1 MSSEIIP
8 GIPPGENTVS
18 AQEMEA
24 LQLAAQLI
32 MEHGG
37 ETFRAEETVRRM
49 GAGFGLKQVESFAV
63 PSGVFVSYR
72 TGEGGLETSVRRA
85 HHQGTNLTMVD
96 AVNQISRETAAGKLP
111 PKDALARLRAIP
123 EMQKKSGSI
132 WMLTAAA
139 ICAGGFTF
147 LFQGGWTEALLSMG
161 IAALVQGTGILLS
174 KIHDPGIASNIMG
187 GLLTAMLPIL
197 AGGRIPGLI
206 TEAVIAGALMP
217 LVPGVAMT
225 NAVQDTLRGDMIS
238 GLSHGASA
246 LLTAC
251 LIAGGAL
258 LAPPLIRLIQ
268 GGGL

>member
-1 MSSEIIP
+1 M
-8 GIPPGENTVS
+8 
-18 AQEMEA
+18 
-24 LQLAAQLI
+24 
-32 MEHGG
+32 
-37 ETFRAEETVRRM
+37 
-49 GAGFGLKQVESFAV
+49 
-63 PSGVFVSYR
+63 
-72 TGEGGLETSVRRA
+72 
-85 HHQGTNLTMVD
+85 
-96 AVNQISRETAAGKLP
+96 LP
-111 PKDALARLRAIP
+111 
-123 EMQKKSGSI
+123 
-132 WMLTAAA
+132 AAA

-161 IAALVQGTGILLS
+161 IAALVQGIGMLLS
-174 KIHDPGIASNIMG
+174 RIHDPGIASNIVG
-187 GLLTAMLPIL
+187 GLLTALLPIL
-197 AGGRIPGLI
+197 AEGWIPGLI